1 MKRITN
7 ILMAVTVS
15 AIFVFSS
22 CSDNKA
28 KEAKLN
34 SLNDSINYTLGHW
47 QGDMFRT
54 QYFAEDKDGEILNAF
69 IKEMDKSYKAKEQTE
84 MYTLGMQVGKYFN
97 EQIKKGHFGDSTLK
111 GDSKMLMRG
120 LINALNE
127 YKDVLTPEQS
137 DSVVQAVQ
145 MKIQAKMMSQQ
156 PQPQPQPQPQQ

>member
-7 ILMAVTVS
+7 ILMAVIVS

-28 KEAKLN
+28 KEAKLT

-54 QYFAEDKDGEILNAF
+54 QYFADDKDGKILKVF
-69 IKEMDKSYKAKEQTE
+69 LSEMDKAYKAKEQKE
-84 MYTLGMQVGKYFN
+84 MYTLGVQVGKYFN
-97 EQIKKGHFGDSTLK
+97 EQIKKGYFGDSTLT
-111 GDSKMLMRG
+111 GDKKMLMRG

-127 YKDVLTPEQS
+127 YKEVITPEQA
-137 DSVVQAVQ
+137 DSIVQAVQ